1 LSPLG
6 DEVYGAVMTHVYP
19 LMKDTF
25 SLVEHVDFFVEM
37 TIVALDTN
45 RPEFQSLFTYFCLDD
60 KVNPRYFLSEKIV
73 VRNDK
78 FTACLP

>member
-1 LSPLG
+1 
-6 DEVYGAVMTHVYP
+6 MTHIYP

-25 SLVEHVDFFVEM
+25 SLVEHVDFFAEM

-60 KVNPRYFLSEKIV
+60 KVNPRYLFYLKAIRKITK
-73 VRNDK
+73 DL
-78 FTACLP
+78 FF